1 MISVLLVEDDPAVLE
16 LTRIFLERTGSMQVE
31 TSRNVPEAIGIL
43 KTRSF
48 DVIVSDYM
56 MPQIDGL
63 VFLKMLRMQG
73 DRVPFIMF
81 TGKGREAVAMEAL
94 NNGADFYLTK
104 ENDPQRRFSEL
115 VKMIEMAVQRR
126 EAENSMKFTME
137 SVDLIDL
144 LPDATFAIDSFGRVI
159 AWNKAMETL
168 TGVRA
173 LDILHKGN
181 KEYSLALFGERKPI
195 LIDCVLKNDD
205 VVLNKQY
212 PQVKKEGE
220 AYTAEIG
227 HAKLKGKEAYLWVKI
242 RRIYDR
248 EGKLLA
254 AIESVHD
261 VTDVRHSRLQQL
273 QDLSEKPAGF
283 MDRIFGKDKMTGF
296 QKGYALQQQ
305 GRFEDSLFC
314 FDHAIEREKDNA
326 RAWKGKGISL
336 KELGR
341 YEEALQCFDQAIFLD
356 QKDPDCY
363 YYQGE
368 LREKIGRSNGDFTFI
383 EQAIPSFER
392 AIELEPDNWKAWNYI
407 GLCNKELGKND
418 EAKHCFDRAE
428 MLLHRSRGLDTVPKI
443 SNVAAARKKPASNGK
458 K

>member
-16 LTRIFLERTGSMQVE
+16 LTRIFLDRTGEMKVE

-81 TGKGREAVAMEAL
+81 TGKGREFVAMEAL

-104 ENDPQRRFSEL
+104 EDDPQRRFSEL
-115 VKMIEMAVQRR
+115 ARMIELAVQRR
-126 EAENSMKFTME
+126 QAENSLKFTME
-137 SVDLIDL
+137 SIDLIDL
-144 LPDATFAIDSFGRVI
+144 LPDATFAIDSFGHII
-159 AWNKAMETL
+159 AWNEAMATL
-168 TGVRA
+168 TGIKAADV
-173 LDILHKGN
+173 LHKGN
-181 KEYSLALFGERKPI
+181 KEYSLALYGERKPI

-205 VVLNKQY
+205 IVLNKQF

-227 HAKLKGKEAYLWVKI
+227 HAKLKGKEAYLWVKV
-242 RRIYDR
+242 RRVYDR
-248 EGKLLA
+248 EGNLLA

-261 VTDVRHSRLQQL
+261 VTEVRHSRLQQ

-283 MDRIFGKDKMTGF
+283 MDRIFGKDKMTGY
-296 QKGYALQQQ
+296 QKGHALQQQ
-305 GRFEDSLFC
+305 GRFEDSLAC
-314 FDHAIEREKDNA
+314 FDHAIDREKGNA
-326 RAWKGKGISL
+326 KAWKGKGISL

-341 YEEALQCFDQAIFLD
+341 YEEALQCFDQAIFLEE
-356 QKDPDCY
+356 KDPECFY
-363 YYQGE
+363 YKGE
-368 LREKIGRSNGDFTFI
+368 SLEKIGRSSGDFSLI
-383 EQAIPSFER
+383 ERAIPSFER
-392 AIELEPDNWKAWNYI
+392 VIELDPDNWRAWNYI
-407 GLCNKELGKND
+407 GLCHKELGKSD

-428 MLLHRSRGLDTVPKI
+428 MLLHRSRGLDVVPKI
-443 SNVAAARKKPASNGK
+443 SNVATARTKTDNSRKK
-458 K
+458 